1 MIQVDCVCGASYSL
15 KDELAGKKVKC
26 PTCGEVAI
34 AGGGAAK
41 GKFAADLD
49 PVFARDKFLLRQKH
63 LAIGEKYYVW
73 DEQGEVLL
81 FVERPAHFLQSL
93 VALLGAFAALAVV
106 GGGLGALASI
116 MPAGNAQGA
125 VGVVAAIGAV
135 AACLV
140 VAVALSPKRHVNFY
154 RDDTKSRPMMTV
166 LQDKKAALITATYTV
181 LDVNSKP
188 IARLQKN
195 YLYNIFRKRW
205 YIVEAESDRVI
216 ALALEDSLILSMLR
230 RLIGPMLGLLRTN
243 FIITE
248 GESDRVIGEFNR
260 KFTLLDR
267 YVLDMSADRGQHLD
281 RRVAVAL
288 GLMLDTGEKR

>member
-26 PTCGEVAI
+26 PTCGEVAV
-34 AGGGAAK
+34 AGGSAAK
-41 GKFAADLD
+41 GAFSADLD
-49 PVFARDKFLLRQKH
+49 PVFQRDKFLLRQKH

-93 VALLGAFAALAVV
+93 VALFGAIGALIVV
-106 GGGLGALASI
+106 GGGLGALASV
-116 MPAGNAQGA
+116 MPAGNAQGI
-125 VGVVAAIGAV
+125 VGIVAGLGGL

-140 VAVALSPKRHVNFY
+140 AAIALSPKRHVNFY
-154 RDDTKSRPMMTV
+154 RDDTKSRPMLTV
-166 LQDKKAALITATYTV
+166 LQDKKAQLITATYTV

-267 YVLDMSADRGQHLD
+267 YVLDMTPDRGQHLD

>member
-26 PTCGEVAI
+26 PTCGEVAV
-34 AGGGAAK
+34 AGGSAAK
-41 GKFAADLD
+41 GAFSADLD
-49 PVFARDKFLLRQKH
+49 PVFQRDKFLLRQKH

-93 VALLGAFAALAVV
+93 VALFGAIGALVVV
-106 GGGLGALASI
+106 GGGLGALASV
-116 MPAGNAQGA
+116 MPAGNAQGI
-125 VGVVAAIGAV
+125 VGLVAGLGGL

-140 VAVALSPKRHVNFY
+140 AAIALSPKRHVHFY
-154 RDDTKSRPMMTV
+154 RDDTKSRPMLTV
-166 LQDKKAALITATYTV
+166 LQDKKAQLITATYTV

-267 YVLDMSADRGQHLD
+267 YVLDMTPDRGQHLD

>member
-26 PTCGEVAI
+26 PTCGEVAV
-34 AGGGAAK
+34 AGGGAGK
-41 GKFAADLD
+41 GQYAADLD

-63 LAIGEKYYVW
+63 LALGEKYYVW

-81 FVERPAHFLQSL
+81 FVERPAHLLQSL

-106 GGGLGALASI
+106 GGGLGALASV
-116 MPAGNAQGA
+116 MPAGNAQGV
-125 VGVVAAIGAV
+125 VGVVAGFAGI

-267 YVLDMSADRGQHLD
+267 YVLDMTSDRGQHLD

>member
-34 AGGGAAK
+34 AGGGAGK
-41 GKFAADLD
+41 GQYAADLD

-73 DEQGEVLL
+73 DEQGQVLL
-81 FVERPAHFLQSL
+81 FVERPAHLLQSL

-106 GGGLGALASI
+106 GGGLGALASV
-116 MPAGNAQGA
+116 MPAGNAQGV
-125 VGVVAAIGAV
+125 VGVIAGFGAI

-267 YVLDMSADRGQHLD
+267 YVLDMTADRGQHLD

>member
-26 PTCGEVAI
+26 PTCGEVAV

-41 GKFAADLD
+41 GKFSADLD
-49 PVFARDKFLLRQKH
+49 PVFQRDKFLLRQKH

-81 FVERPAHFLQSL
+81 FIERPAHFLQSL
-93 VALLGAFAALAVV
+93 GALLGAFAALAVV
-106 GGGLGALASI
+106 GGGLGALTSVL
-116 MPAGNAQGA
+116 PQQAQG
-125 VGVVAAIGAV
+125 VGAIVTGLAAI

-140 VAVALSPKRHVNFY
+140 VAVALSPKRHVHFY

-181 LDVNSKP
+181 LDVNDKP

-260 KFTLLDR
+260 KLTLLDR
-267 YVLDMSADRGQHLD
+267 YVLDMSSDRGQHLD